1 MWTGLAIIWALCA
14 LATSANALSDP
25 QVVEA
30 LRAHVEGLR
39 RTGGLALGGSEIA
52 AKKVLPRLYEHR
64 AFEPAWLAPGRADA
78 VIAAVEARSADG
90 LDPEDYHLRAL
101 RGLRKALR
109 DPSFATPT
117 ARARYDLLLSDAVAR
132 MVYHLEF
139 GKVDPQGLDPNWNLV
154 RSIDGM
160 DPDAILGRIVAA
172 DSIEAAIQLHRP
184 QHASYKLALTALAE
198 YQAIRLAGGWQPVPE
213 GPALKPGAV
222 GERVAALRRR
232 LAVTGDLA
240 TAAGSASD
248 AIPYDASLE
257 AAVANFQARQY
268 LEADGVAGNDT
279 LAALNVPLQAR
290 LDQLRVNLE
299 RARWVL
305 HDLPSEYVMVDI
317 AGFQATLVRRGET
330 VWRSRVQVG
339 RPYRKTPVFKA
350 EIRYLDINPTWT
362 IPPGILQKDTLPA
375 VRRDASYLANRNIR
389 LFDAN
394 GEEVDSLSVD
404 WSRYTGG
411 YRFVQDPGPNNAL
424 GRVKF
429 MFPNPHFV
437 FLHDTPSRSLF
448 ERNER
453 AFSSGCIR
461 VERPFEL
468 VRWLLDDDTKWD
480 ADAIQRVVDSR
491 KTETVLLPRRVPVIL
506 MYWTIDLRED
516 QRVGFKRDLYER
528 DGAVLEALAG
538 DFVVHRVPGE

>member
-1 MWTGLAIIWALCA
+1 M
-14 LATSANALSDP
+14 
-25 QVVEA
+25 
-30 LRAHVEGLR
+30 
-39 RTGGLALGGSEIA
+39 
-52 AKKVLPRLYEHR
+52 
-64 AFEPAWLAPGRADA
+64 
-78 VIAAVEARSADG
+78 
-90 LDPEDYHLRAL
+90 
-101 RGLRKALR
+101 
-109 DPSFATPT
+109 
-117 ARARYDLLLSDAVAR
+117 
-132 MVYHLEF
+132 
-139 GKVDPQGLDPNWNLV
+139 
-154 RSIDGM
+154 
-160 DPDAILGRIVAA
+160 
-172 DSIEAAIQLHRP
+172 
-184 QHASYKLALTALAE
+184 
-198 YQAIRLAGGWQPVPE
+198 
-213 GPALKPGAV
+213 
-222 GERVAALRRR
+222 
-232 LAVTGDLA
+232 
-240 TAAGSASD
+240 
-248 AIPYDASLE
+248 
-257 AAVANFQARQY
+257 
-268 LEADGVAGNDT
+268 
-279 LAALNVPLQAR
+279 
-290 LDQLRVNLE
+290 
-299 RARWVL
+299 L

-317 AGFQATLVRRGET
+317 AGFQATLVRGGET

-362 IPPGILQKDTLPA
+362 IPPGILQKDTIPA

-389 LFDAN
+389 VFDAN
-394 GEEVDSLSVD
+394 GKEVDSQSVD
-404 WSRYTGG
+404 WSRYAGG
-411 YRFVQDPGPNNAL
+411 SRFVQDPGPNNAL

-468 VRWLLDDDTKWD
+468 ARWLLDDDTKWD
-480 ADAIQRVVDSR
+480 DDAIQRVVDSR